1 MKATLNTL
9 FEING
14 TQGPKGNRE
23 MSKHHSLL
31 TLMLSVFL
39 LAGGLSACCEPL
51 ADDNYEPNDYP
62 EQAYPIGFDY
72 PIEAMVTDESS
83 DFYSVIVGEPTDL
96 WVLVTLDSSVF
107 DASVRIIAP
116 DGLMHRVSRG
126 GGVCHSLSDE
136 CPEEAY
142 FSSDT
147 DGRIY
152 VLYLPVEVPGEYLIA
167 VVSYPTPYC
176 VPFYTCGES
185 TPYTLLLSEEEP
197 ETE

>member
-1 MKATLNTL
+1 MKAPLNTL

-14 TQGPKGNRE
+14 TQGPKGNRK

-62 EQAYPIGFDY
+62 EQAYPIGFND
-72 PIEAMVTDESS
+72 PIEARVTDESS

-96 WVLVTLDSSVF
+96 WVLVTLDST
-107 DASVRIIAP
+107 VREAFVGIEGP
-116 DGLMHRVSRG
+116 DGVRDYVTTSRPWS
-126 GGVCHSLSDE
+126 CNPQSDE
-136 CPEEAY
+136 CPEEGY
-142 FSSDT
+142 SSY
-147 DGRIY
+147 DGDGLIY
-152 VLYLPVEVPGEYLIA
+152 KVFLPAHLPGEYIISVA
-167 VVSYPTPYC
+167 TP
-176 VPFYTCGES
+176 PFYCGLAYSCGKS